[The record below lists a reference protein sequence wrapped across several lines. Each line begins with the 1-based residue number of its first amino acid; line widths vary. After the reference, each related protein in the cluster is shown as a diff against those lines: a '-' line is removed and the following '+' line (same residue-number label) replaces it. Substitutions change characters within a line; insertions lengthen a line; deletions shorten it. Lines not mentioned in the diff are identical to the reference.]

1 MEVAKKY
8 KKSIVFLSGVFKI
21 QRYNKCTT
29 AEIKSKK
36 TRGYR
41 RCIRFVW
48 IISLITLIRMQAG
61 RRGGWSIS

>member
-21 QRYNKCTT
+21 QKYNKCTGST

-36 TRGYR
+36 NS
-41 RCIRFVW
+41 W
-48 IISLITLIRMQAG
+48 I
-61 RRGGWSIS
+61 